1 MNNPDQASQSTHQP
15 EFTRAPQSMTIQP
28 DTVGITR
35 RIKSGANNFYWI
47 AALSVINSLV
57 LQFGGN
63 SFFVVGMAATLFVDF
78 ITLGMAEEFP
88 DMGLI
93 LKVVGIAISLVASG
107 IVAMFGLFANRGK
120 RWAFL
125 VGMLLY
131 AIDALIMLALR
142 EWMGL
147 LFHGLFLYGLYTG
160 LRALNELEKT
170 VRAVPQKNTD
180 FPTDIGT

>member
-1 MNNPDQASQSTHQP
+1 
-15 EFTRAPQSMTIQP
+15 MTIQP
-28 DTVGITR
+28 DTAGITR
-35 RIKSGANNFYWI
+35 QMKRGANNFYWI

-78 ITLGMAEEFP
+78 IAIGLAKEFP
-88 DMGLI
+88 DMALV
-93 LKVVGIAISLVASG
+93 LKVAGIAISLVASG
-107 IVAMFGLFANRGK
+107 IVALFGLFANRGK

-125 VGMLLY
+125 VGMVLY

-147 LFHGLFLYGLYTG
+147 LFHGLFLYGLFTG
-160 LRALNELEKT
+160 LRALNELEKA
-170 VRAVPQKNTD
+170 RPQKAGD
-180 FPTDIGT
+180 FPMNIGV